1 MTCTRSCSH
10 QRTPSRV
17 RTLEH
22 SGMAAVPAEP
32 GARQTETGRE
42 IFRGG
47 PDDLLVPDDGLP
59 LLVRPIAHLVAGV
72 RSFP

>member
-1 MTCTRSCSH
+1 
-10 QRTPSRV
+10 V
-17 RTLEH
+17 
-22 SGMAAVPAEP
+22 AVPAEP
-32 GARQTETGRE
+32 GARQTDTGRE